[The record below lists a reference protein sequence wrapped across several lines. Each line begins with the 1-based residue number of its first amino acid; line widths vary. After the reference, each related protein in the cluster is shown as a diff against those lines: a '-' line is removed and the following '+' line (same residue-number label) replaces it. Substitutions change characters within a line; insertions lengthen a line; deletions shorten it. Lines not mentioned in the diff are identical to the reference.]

1 MALLPANR
9 TTPVA
14 AYIAVG
20 TVGSAANSLRG
31 STVTDVPVNGTVRRP
46 PGSTTTTLP
55 PRSRMA
61 LRCRRGLGTCR
72 KLHLETMGFAPTIRS
87 SFVLSRSG
95 NGWVNGKP

>member
-46 PGSTTTTLP
+46 PGSTTTTLALP
-55 PRSRMA
+55 QKSLNEAQASQGNASLKLSPRA
-61 LRCRRGLGTCR
+61 
-72 KLHLETMGFAPTIRS
+72 
-87 SFVLSRSG
+87 
-95 NGWVNGKP
+95 